1 MSEKTIVRIA
11 EGFGLTVEAATVPEH
26 DHAFRVFKG
35 ANQVFIGTEEAVRD
49 FLNEYE
55 KDRPALFEGSMY
67 GYME

>member
-1 MSEKTIVRIA
+1 MSERSIVQIA
-11 EGFGLTVEAATVPEH
+11 EGFGLSVEAATIPEQ

-35 ANQVFIGTEEAVRD
+35 ANQVFIGTESAVRE
-49 FLNEYE
+49 FLNGYE

>member
-1 MSEKTIVRIA
+1 MSERSIVQVA
-11 EGFGLTVEAATVPEH
+11 EGFGLSVEAATIPEH

-35 ANQVFIGTEEAVRD
+35 ANQVFIGTESAVRE
-49 FLNEYE
+49 FLNGYE

>member
-1 MSEKTIVRIA
+1 MSERSIVQVA
-11 EGFGLTVEAATVPEH
+11 EGFGLSVEAATIPEH

-35 ANQVFIGTEEAVRD
+35 ANQVFVGTESAVRE
-49 FLNEYE
+49 FLNGYE

>member
-1 MSEKTIVRIA
+1 MSERSIVQVA
-11 EGFGLTVEAATVPEH
+11 EGFGLSIEAATIPEH

-35 ANQVFIGTEEAVRD
+35 ANQVFVGTESAVRE
-49 FLNEYE
+49 FLNGYE